1 MKGRRAQV
9 RRVEEVEKNKQLW
22 RSVCCVCEEEKYQ
35 VKIGRPCGFLFLN
48 QDLIS
53 FFFLW

>member
-1 MKGRRAQV
+1 
-9 RRVEEVEKNKQLW
+9 
-22 RSVCCVCEEEKYQ
+22 VCEEKKYQ

-53 FFFLW
+53 FFLW